1 MSEMGDGKR
10 QEIFSQALK
19 GKRIPILTLD
29 NKWYQLL
36 TEESRAAVSG
46 LEEELNG
53 LLKQQGRLNTEIK
66 EIKRVKKKLMG
77 EIVSLADEAVQ
88 EGDAAAEQKIDQN
101 KRLVEECNEKLD
113 GYQDELL
120 DLPKRIEEVNFQLML
135 ATMECCYGTMQEN
148 TDPGDRPVGGG
159 DPDRAEK
166 APDQKA
172 GDGAEEPQYLLLHAR
187 CVRGRGDRTF

>member
-66 EIKRVKKKLMG
+66 EIF
-77 EIVSLADEAVQ
+77 S
-88 EGDAAAEQKIDQN
+88 
-101 KRLVEECNEKLD
+101 
-113 GYQDELL
+113 
-120 DLPKRIEEVNFQLML
+120 
-135 ATMECCYGTMQEN
+135 
-148 TDPGDRPVGGG
+148 
-159 DPDRAEK
+159 
-166 APDQKA
+166 
-172 GDGAEEPQYLLLHAR
+172 
-187 CVRGRGDRTF
+187 